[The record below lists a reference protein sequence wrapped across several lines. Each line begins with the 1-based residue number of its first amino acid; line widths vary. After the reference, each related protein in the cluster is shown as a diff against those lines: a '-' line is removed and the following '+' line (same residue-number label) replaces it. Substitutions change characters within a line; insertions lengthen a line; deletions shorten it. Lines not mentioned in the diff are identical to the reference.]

1 MTNIKKLTEIPKIE
15 LHCHLDGSVSYE
27 YLKSQSKKQK
37 IQIDM
42 NKVTV
47 GEHCERLDYYLKSF
61 DEILKVM
68 QTEESLIES
77 VLDVVKQ
84 AEQDGIKYIEIR
96 YAPKLHTQKNLKIL
110 EVLLAVC
117 KGAELAESQCDV
129 ITRLIVCGMK
139 HYSNFEN
146 IEILKHV
153 LKNKDLQQY
162 IVGMDLAGGEEDN
175 SIGKYSEAIEY
186 AKNNNFNIT
195 IHAGEC
201 GCIKNVYDSVE
212 LGAKRIG
219 HGVALLKSEQ
229 EIKEFSKRKVL
240 LEICPKS
247 NVQTKAIKCL
257 EDLDIELLKQYNV
270 PYLINTDNRTVTGTT
285 LIKEYRLLLE
295 NNLISMDEIKRI
307 NKEAIG
313 YTFIDKSEIELLM
326 KKIL

>member
-1 MTNIKKLTEIPKIE
+1 
-15 LHCHLDGSVSYE
+15 
-27 YLKSQSKKQK
+27 
-37 IQIDM
+37 
-42 NKVTV
+42 
-47 GEHCERLDYYLKSF
+47 
-61 DEILKVM
+61 
-68 QTEESLIES
+68 
-77 VLDVVKQ
+77 
-84 AEQDGIKYIEIR
+84 
-96 YAPKLHTQKNLKIL
+96 
-110 EVLLAVC
+110 
-117 KGAELAESQCDV
+117 
-129 ITRLIVCGMK
+129 
-139 HYSNFEN
+139 
-146 IEILKHV
+146 
-153 LKNKDLQQY
+153 
-162 IVGMDLAGGEEDN
+162 
-175 SIGKYSEAIEY
+175 
-186 AKNNNFNIT
+186 
-195 IHAGEC
+195 
-201 GCIKNVYDSVE
+201 CIKNVYDSVE

>member
-1 MTNIKKLTEIPKIE
+1 MTNIKELTEIPKIE

-219 HGVALLKSEQ
+219 HGVALLK
-229 EIKEFSKRKVL
+229 
-240 LEICPKS
+240 
-247 NVQTKAIKCL
+247 
-257 EDLDIELLKQYNV
+257 
-270 PYLINTDNRTVTGTT
+270 
-285 LIKEYRLLLE
+285 
-295 NNLISMDEIKRI
+295 
-307 NKEAIG
+307 
-313 YTFIDKSEIELLM
+313 
-326 KKIL
+326 